1 MRKIVSL
8 EKEIAFKT
16 MIGEI
21 TSIALEQDLTFINDS
36 EIEGN
41 LMINGTYKMTEAST
55 IIEDFAYKIPVEIML
70 TTALEEDKRSIAI
83 NNFTYKIVNDDALE
97 LNIELLIEGL
107 EKIDLKE
114 IEVEEEE
121 KVVEELEEVPTV
133 LESAKEELVRGKEER
148 EENKDE
154 TEGKGK
160 DFEEPEEI
168 AKEPSVLETE
178 KSNSEREIE
187 VLSTSNNQEELP
199 NIEQITKVTE
209 QVKENVEKN
218 NEVMDSIFSAFANTK
233 ETYSTY
239 SVYIL
244 RENDVLE
251 DVISKYKTTREALS
265 EYNDLENLKI
275 GSKLIIPTSLE
286 NDG

>member
-1 MRKIVSL
+1 MRKIISL

-21 TSIALEQDLTFINDS
+21 TSIALEQDLIFINDS

-41 LMINGTYKMTEAST
+41 LLINGTYKMTEAST
-55 IIEDFAYKIPVEIML
+55 IIEEFAYKIPVEIML
-70 TTALEEDKRSIAI
+70 TTALEEDKRSITI
-83 NNFTYKIVNDDALE
+83 NNFTYKIVNDDSLE

-107 EKIDLKE
+107 EKIDLKD
-114 IEVEEEE
+114 IEALKEEE
-121 KVVEELEEVPTV
+121 T
-133 LESAKEELVRGKEER
+133 AAELVRGNEE
-148 EENKDE
+148 KD
-154 TEGKGK
+154 K
-160 DFEEPEEI
+160 DFEKLEETT
-168 AKEPSVLETE
+168 KDFSSLEE
-178 KSNSEREIE
+178 EEFNSEREIE
-187 VLSTSNNQEELP
+187 VLSTSNTQEELP
-199 NIEQITKVTE
+199 NIEQITKETE
-209 QVKENVEKN
+209 SVKENGEKN

-286 NDG
+286 NDD